1 MSQPHCLRAYLTAD
15 ACVADEQNEHR
26 FTRIGPAKGVGPSE
40 QVLSRL
46 HSELVRDSLVS
57 HGYAV
62 SAAAD
67 APQVAKTKF
76 KKRGGQ
82 INKKSECML

>member
-1 MSQPHCLRAYLTAD
+1 MHLCHNITAD
-15 ACVADEQNEHR
+15 AFVAYEQNEHR

-40 QVLSRL
+40 QELSRL
-46 HSELVRDSLVS
+46 HSELVKDSLVS

-67 APQVAKTKF
+67 ARQVAIFFLKNK
-76 KKRGGQ
+76 GGG
-82 INKKSECML
+82 K